1 MGEHKISNAGLDC
14 NDFDTTDCNAGHQD
28 FDIEELI
35 IHPSYNSPEVF
46 RNDIALIRIKGK
58 INLNSKCRII
68 LVRIP
73 NGQII
78 VVYHISMLNTFL
90 IYFRIC
96 HSNMLTI

>member
-1 MGEHKISNAGLDC
+1 MIIICIFMFRSKVRVGEHKISNVGPDC
-14 NDFDTTDCNAGHQD
+14 NAIDKTNCNAGHQD

-58 INLNSKCRII
+58 INFNSKCRII

-73 NGQII
+73 NGIF
-78 VVYHISMLNTFL
+78 VRYRCLS
-90 IYFRIC
+90 YKYA
-96 HSNMLTI
+96 